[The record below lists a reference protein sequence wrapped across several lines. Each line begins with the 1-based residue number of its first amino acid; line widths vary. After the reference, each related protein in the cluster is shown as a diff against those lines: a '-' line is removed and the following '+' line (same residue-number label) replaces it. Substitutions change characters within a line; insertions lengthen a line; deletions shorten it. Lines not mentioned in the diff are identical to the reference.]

1 VRQQAFRS
9 RSRHVPAVPVI
20 RFFALARAVGR
31 EACKA
36 WWMRVRLAVIL
47 AVLAMLAMT
56 AVLGAAATVL
66 AAGDRAA
73 VLLTIRDPRITESSG
88 LAASVRHPGVLY
100 THNDSGD
107 APRVFA
113 IGPDGLVLATLTLR
127 GAAARDWEAMA
138 VGRDAAGRPAL
149 FLGDIG
155 DNLHGAWPSVSV
167 YRVTEPAVLRDA
179 TLAATRYRF
188 RYADGARDAEA
199 LLVDPRTNRLYVA
212 SKEATG
218 GGLYQAPATL
228 RSDRVDVLR
237 RVASVPSMITDGA
250 FSPDGRTFV
259 LRDYLEAH
267 AFSASGK
274 KIDAFDL
281 PLQAQGE
288 SIAFTR
294 DGRDLLA
301 GSEGAGSRVWRVP
314 LPAAAAPKA
323 PPAARSGS
331 GPATSRALGMPAQP
345 RVPSNRGRDAAVL
358 LVAGL
363 FAAGLFA
370 AALLVRAA
378 WRRR

>member
-1 VRQQAFRS
+1 MSVR
-9 RSRHVPAVPVI
+9 VAV
-20 RFFALARAVGR
+20 L
-31 EACKA
+31 
-36 WWMRVRLAVIL
+36 L
-47 AVLAMLAMT
+47 AVLAA
-56 AVLGAAATVL
+56 AVALGAAGTALLGTAGIVL

-113 IGPDGLVLATLTLR
+113 IGPDGRVLATLTLH
-127 GAAARDWEAMA
+127 GAGARDWEAMA

-155 DNLHGAWPSVSV
+155 DNLHGKWPSVSV

-179 TLAATRYRF
+179 TLTATRYRF

-199 LLVDPRTNRLYVA
+199 LLVHPRTNRLYVA
-212 SKEATG
+212 SKEAAG
-218 GGLYQAPATL
+218 GGLYQAPAAL
-228 RSDRVDVLR
+228 RSDRVNVLR
-237 RVASVPSMITDGA
+237 RVASVPSMVTDGA

-274 KIDAFDL
+274 EIDAFDL

-288 SIAFTR
+288 SITFAR
-294 DGRDLLA
+294 DGKHLLA
-301 GSEGAGSRVWRVP
+301 GSEGASSQVWRVP
-314 LPAAAAPKA
+314 LPAAVAPKA
-323 PPAARSGS
+323 PPARSGGGAAAS
-331 GPATSRALGMPAQP
+331 RTPGGAATSRAPDAPVAG
-345 RVPSNRGRDAAVL
+345 VPPHRGRDAAVL

-363 FAAGLFA
+363 FAAT
-370 AALLVRAA
+370 LLVRAA